1 MKNKKRYRLLFSW
14 LLIVV
19 MTIMNVLPAFAQP
32 TVQTDKAT
40 VKTGSLI
47 VVVKEKDSDIM
58 LSGNGFTLSNKDTG
72 ETYTGITDDSGT
84 CEFLDI
90 PTGTYTLEDT
100 DPVPDYQVM
109 SKQTIK
115 VEESTEKTFTVQKR
129 KLAVTATLTIKTIDA
144 KEEDV
149 AIAGITFDLFDDSDT
164 KVDTVTTTTAGS
176 VTVDDIKPGNYY
188 LIQKNTIGDYVLDDT
203 PTEFSITIPEGHT
216 SWEETVII
224 RLYKDSATDHEGD
237 LGTANVTIK
246 DKDTGAGI
254 PDVGFTLYKAA
265 DDSVVGV
272 YRTDDTGKLK
282 VLYLEQD
289 TYYFMLTEIPDG
301 YYFDMS
307 HKFEFELKYPV
318 LEHTVNVTAQLQQ
331 EMTEGSIKILVTDE
345 ESKTPISDVSLTL
358 KNSNGDIVEGSEKTT
373 TADGTVSY
381 ENLPFGIYKMQ
392 LTSVPEE
399 YPLNQ
404 TVYTIDLKQEKPKYT
419 FELKLTQKANLTG
432 TLNLTVVDQ
441 DSNKPLNGA
450 SFKLYKED
458 GTFVQDV
465 AVDASGTVSVK
476 NLPMGKYYLMENS
489 MPEGYQINNTKK
501 YDFRFEGLLL
511 AANITIK
518 KPYGTQANSGTLT
531 VTVVDQD
538 DNSKPV
544 VGATLTLLKDSK
556 EGPIF
561 GTYKTNNSG
570 QFTVKNIP
578 LGTYW
583 LSESTMP
590 YGYTISKNKTEIS
603 FTAEKPIFNL
613 KLQKL
618 FTDPEGG
625 GGSEGGGSE
634 GGGSGEE
641 TTKKGAIHVTV
652 VDKETQNP
660 IQNAVIEFYQEDGS
674 LVKEV
679 TTGTDGKA
687 SIEEL
692 NLAKYYFTEKT
703 MPEGYTPSLEKHR
716 VDLTKFSVYD
726 IKLEKLK
733 AGGEGGGGEI
743 PEQQKGTLTV
753 VFKDMDTQKGIA
765 GIKVE
770 LHKETGELVGASTT
784 KDDGQASYTNL
795 EFGNYYFVETVTPED
810 YAVNTD
816 KRAVSV
822 TKDVPSFTL
831 TVNKMKKGSSGGQI
845 GDKGKISITV
855 VDMKTKERIKGAVLA
870 LYDAATNI
878 KMSEETSDEN
888 GKIELN
894 DLDLKEYYLK
904 EQSMPE
910 GYEVETEPKY
920 RIPLSKE
927 IQTYTFTLQKS
938 KTVPVE
944 PEKPEVLKGSYIL
957 NVVDAANETIKIE
970 DAKFGLYKEDGTKI
984 ASYTTNANG
993 NITISDLEY
1002 GKYYV
1007 QEESMPGRYILNLAK
1022 QPFELSKDCVTFTM
1036 TIRKAKRSSGGGSSG
1051 GGGGSSSGGGGGSHS
1066 SSGSSSGGSAK
1077 GPGISASAGGPG
1089 VSTPNFNKA
1098 PVTNGSWKQ
1107 EADGRWWYQFNNS
1120 NTYPKDSWEC
1130 IPSNGNNIWYYFDGE
1145 GYMKTGWIYDS
1156 NGNWR
1161 FMNQDGAMYANTWHF
1176 DGTNWFR
1183 LNEQGVMQTG
1193 WVFVDN
1199 NWFYLNP
1206 VSDGTRGAM
1215 QTGWIFVDNNWF
1227 YLNPVSDGTR
1237 GAMKTG
1243 YQVIDGKAYYFNEVS
1258 DGTRGALR

>member
-1 MKNKKRYRLLFSW
+1 M
-14 LLIVV
+14 
-19 MTIMNVLPAFAQP
+19 
-32 TVQTDKAT
+32 
-40 VKTGSLI
+40 
-47 VVVKEKDSDIM
+47 
-58 LSGNGFTLSNKDTG
+58 
-72 ETYTGITDDSGT
+72 
-84 CEFLDI
+84 
-90 PTGTYTLEDT
+90 
-100 DPVPDYQVM
+100 
-109 SKQTIK
+109 
-115 VEESTEKTFTVQKR
+115 
-129 KLAVTATLTIKTIDA
+129 
-144 KEEDV
+144 
-149 AIAGITFDLFDDSDT
+149 
-164 KVDTVTTTTAGS
+164 
-176 VTVDDIKPGNYY
+176 
-188 LIQKNTIGDYVLDDT
+188 
-203 PTEFSITIPEGHT
+203 
-216 SWEETVII
+216 
-224 RLYKDSATDHEGD
+224 
-237 LGTANVTIK
+237 
-246 DKDTGAGI
+246 
-254 PDVGFTLYKAA
+254 
-265 DDSVVGV
+265 
-272 YRTDDTGKLK
+272 
-282 VLYLEQD
+282 
-289 TYYFMLTEIPDG
+289 
-301 YYFDMS
+301 
-307 HKFEFELKYPV
+307 
-318 LEHTVNVTAQLQQ
+318 
-331 EMTEGSIKILVTDE
+331 
-345 ESKTPISDVSLTL
+345 
-358 KNSNGDIVEGSEKTT
+358 
-373 TADGTVSY
+373 
-381 ENLPFGIYKMQ
+381 
-392 LTSVPEE
+392 
-399 YPLNQ
+399 
-404 TVYTIDLKQEKPKYT
+404 
-419 FELKLTQKANLTG
+419 
-432 TLNLTVVDQ
+432 
-441 DSNKPLNGA
+441 
-450 SFKLYKED
+450 
-458 GTFVQDV
+458 
-465 AVDASGTVSVK
+465 
-476 NLPMGKYYLMENS
+476 
-489 MPEGYQINNTKK
+489 
-501 YDFRFEGLLL
+501 
-511 AANITIK
+511 
-518 KPYGTQANSGTLT
+518 
-531 VTVVDQD
+531 
-538 DNSKPV
+538 
-544 VGATLTLLKDSK
+544 
-556 EGPIF
+556 
-561 GTYKTNNSG
+561 
-570 QFTVKNIP
+570 
-578 LGTYW
+578 
-583 LSESTMP
+583 
-590 YGYTISKNKTEIS
+590 
-603 FTAEKPIFNL
+603 
-613 KLQKL
+613 
-618 FTDPEGG
+618 
-625 GGSEGGGSE
+625 
-634 GGGSGEE
+634 
-641 TTKKGAIHVTV
+641 
-652 VDKETQNP
+652 
-660 IQNAVIEFYQEDGS
+660 
-674 LVKEV
+674 
-679 TTGTDGKA
+679 
-687 SIEEL
+687 
-692 NLAKYYFTEKT
+692 
-703 MPEGYTPSLEKHR
+703 
-716 VDLTKFSVYD
+716 
-726 IKLEKLK
+726 
-733 AGGEGGGGEI
+733 
-743 PEQQKGTLTV
+743 
-753 VFKDMDTQKGIA
+753 
-765 GIKVE
+765 
-770 LHKETGELVGASTT
+770 
-784 KDDGQASYTNL
+784 
-795 EFGNYYFVETVTPED
+795 
-810 YAVNTD
+810 NTD